1 MRQKGEVVYIIPKAS
16 FKRRARLPT
25 LYLVVFLKQA
35 RDINSA
41 TPSLHAEGHPSRVSA
56 PPPLLELNITPSG
69 LPGQTMEQWEH
80 TLSEAISTG
89 AAHISVYDLQVREES
104 RNRNR
109 RSHDCT
115 ISAPYRP
122 RHPVKGS
129 ASISTALRSSILA
142 VAPRRHLAPWR

>member
-56 PPPLLELNITPSG
+56 PPPSLNSISPPAGYLGRPWSSG
-69 LPGQTMEQWEH
+69 NTRCPKLFR
-80 TLSEAISTG
+80 
-89 AAHISVYDLQVREES
+89 RE
-104 RNRNR
+104 R
-109 RSHDCT
+109 RTSAFT
-115 ISAPYRP
+115 ISRCEKNREIETEEATTAPYPP
-122 RHPVKGS
+122 RIVP
-129 ASISTALRSSILA
+129 AI
-142 VAPRRHLAPWR
+142 P